1 MKTGLSTWAVLFV
14 AIAIAVLGLLVA
26 AKSVDFGMELA
37 GWLFFAFGVGL
48 SFRLAGKMAVADDE
62 G

>member
-1 MKTGLSTWAVLFV
+1 MNAGLANWAILIVSMLV
-14 AIAIAVLGLLVA
+14 AVMGLLLA
-26 AKSVDFGMELA
+26 GKSVDFGMELA

-48 SFRLAGKMAVADDE
+48 SFRFAGKMALGDDA